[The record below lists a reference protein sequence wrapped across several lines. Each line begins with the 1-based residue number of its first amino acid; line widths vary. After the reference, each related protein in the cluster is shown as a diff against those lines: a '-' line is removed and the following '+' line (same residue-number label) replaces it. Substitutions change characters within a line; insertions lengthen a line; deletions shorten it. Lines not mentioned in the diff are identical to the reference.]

1 MALVTNGFTTYASVG
16 NREHLSD
23 MIHNISPTD
32 TPFLSSIEKIKTTS
46 TKHEWQTD
54 ALAAASGTNAVLEG
68 DEATT
73 DAATATVRR
82 YNYTQISDKVAAV
95 TGTEQVINKAGR
107 KDQMAYEM
115 AKSAKELKRDVE
127 TTLFGNV
134 ASVAGNATTARKIAG
149 MEAWIATN
157 DDFGA
162 SGASPTGD
170 GTDTRTDGTQRAFT
184 ETQVKNALNL
194 AWTEG
199 GNPDTIYV
207 GGFNKQ
213 VMSGFSGNA
222 TRVIGAGEKALQA
235 SIDVYKSD
243 FGDIKVVA
251 SRFSRSRSALIVDSS
266 MWKFATLRD
275 FQVEDLARSGDYVRK
290 QLLVEYTLEASNQK
304 ASAGV
309 FDLTT
314 S

>member
-1 MALVTNGFTTYASVG
+1 MALVTDGFTTYASVG

-73 DAATATVRR
+73 DAAVATVRR

-115 AKSAKELKRDVE
+115 AKRAKELKRDVE

-194 AWTEG
+194 SWTEG

-266 MWKFATLRD
+266 KWKFATLRD

-304 ASAGV
+304 ASAGI

>member
-1 MALVTNGFTTYASVG
+1 MALVTDGFTTYASVG

-73 DAATATVRR
+73 DAAVATVRR

-115 AKSAKELKRDVE
+115 AKRAKELKRDVE

-170 GTDTRTDGTQRAFT
+170 GTNTRTDGTQRAFT

-290 QLLVEYTLEASNQK
+290 QLLVEYTLEASNEK
-304 ASAGV
+304 ASAGI

>member
-1 MALVTNGFTTYASVG
+1 MALVTDGFTTYASVG

-73 DAATATVRR
+73 DAAVATVRR

-115 AKSAKELKRDVE
+115 AKRAKELKRDVE